1 MRTRWPGSHPE
12 TCFAG
17 CATGW
22 AVCVGVP
29 AYCRCHAS
37 PSLLPQPLLTTRPR
51 QALDI
56 GYPQQPAE
64 AALLELLPSPE
75 QQAAAGTS
83 NRPSLASML
92 QHYEKKRQQSEA
104 DGTQEAGGGAAAGA
118 GSAGGPGDGAA
129 AQQAGGVPRLAAADL
144 ANELQFTLQ
153 QAEEKALREK
163 RAAEE
168 REEEKR
174 QQQQQAA
181 GWQHR
186 GSSRGGSAAAGQASG
201 GDESSGADDSS
212 SAYQDLSQALLQ
224 QGIQRRPL
232 ALGKGKVPLPAGG
245 DSTGTG
251 TAAAAPVGSGVRM
264 LVGLISACCT
274 EKAAERRAIVRDTWA
289 RIIREVGGD
298 GLRKCTA
305 WQMQVCAWVA
315 DWLRPASACPASAAC
330 SPALVCLLS
339 GVTFVHASSPLCNLQ
354 SHPGIDLRFFLA
366 QPPDAETAQ
375 RWLPALQVLC
385 GWRILL
391 LHSLLSRT
399 LLLITLSIRPD
410 AV

>member
-1 MRTRWPGSHPE
+1 MRLRLD
-12 TCFAG
+12 
-17 CATGW
+17 ATGF
-22 AVCVGVP
+22 ALLALLLAIKLPSVGLASLSAIPTLPP
-29 AYCRCHAS
+29 APRH
-37 PSLLPQPLLTTRPR
+37 LRRR
-51 QALDI
+51 QALDLAF
-56 GYPQQPAE
+56 PQQPAE
-64 AALLELLPSPE
+64 AALLDLLPPPE
-75 QQAAAGTS
+75 QQASAAAS

-92 QHYEKKRQQSEA
+92 RHYEKKRQQDEEDAGSA
-104 DGTQEAGGGAAAGA
+104 AGGSAAGGAAATAGTGGGAAAQHG
-118 GSAGGPGDGAA
+118 GS
-129 AQQAGGVPRLAAADL
+129 VPQRAAADL

-153 QAEEKALREK
+153 QAEEAALREK

-168 REEEKR
+168 REQEEQE
-174 QQQQQAA
+174 QQQLQGKQ
-181 GWQHR
+181 GKHQGKHQLHR
-186 GSSRGGSAAAGQASG
+186 GSGRGSAGAAAHGS
-201 GDESSGADDSS
+201 ADDDGS
-212 SAYQDLSQALLQ
+212 SAYQELAGSLLRR
-224 QGIQRRPL
+224 GIQRRPL
-232 ALGKGKVPLPAGG
+232 ELKPAGG
-245 DSTGTG
+245 IQASTD
-251 TAAAAPVGSGVRM
+251 AAAPALGSGVRM
-264 LVGLISACCT
+264 LVGVISACCT

-289 RIIREVGGD
+289 RTIREVGGD